1 MKELE
6 NLKGALVEPSTSPME
21 PETRKRDDAATS
33 REGEL
38 EESGVSGEKGG
49 EKDGGP
55 ESLDSKGDPSKS
67 AGSEPASVVK
77 SSVKEAE
84 PVVAASPG
92 CGDAT
97 TVKRG
102 GGV

>member
-33 REGEL
+33 RQGEL
-38 EESGVSGEKGG
+38 KKSGVSGEKGG
-49 EKDGGP
+49 EKDGGS

-67 AGSEPASVVK
+67 AVV
-77 SSVKEAE
+77 SP
-84 PVVAASPG
+84 PVWLSLV
-92 CGDAT
+92 
-97 TVKRG
+97 
-102 GGV
+102 